1 MRLIE
6 LLADKLP
13 VLIFVIVAVV
23 QIARA
28 VLKSRS
34 AQEQHEQEFDETAEQ
49 RQVREIQERLRRT
62 IAERR
67 RQGGDDPEPASPIE
81 LPPVIRPEPVAPP
94 AREILRPQT
103 SFDRTEAPV
112 PVANREIEMR
122 NAEMVRQ
129 EGLAEQLRRLNEDRE
144 LIRRRAAHVAQDAVA
159 LSRSETGRHTAS
171 RTHLLSDLRRPEDL
185 RRAIMLRE
193 VLGPPVALR

>member
-23 QIARA
+23 QVARA
-28 VLKSRS
+28 VMKSRS
-34 AQEQHEQEFDETAEQ
+34 AQDQHEQEYDETEEG
-49 RQVREIQERLRRT
+49 RRVREIQERLRRT

-67 RQGGDDPEPASPIE
+67 SQGGADPEPASPFE
-81 LPPVIRPEPVAPP
+81 LPPVMRPEPVAPP

-103 SFDRTEAPV
+103 SFDHTEAPV

-122 NAEMVRQ
+122 NAEMARQ
-129 EGLAEQLRRLNEDRE
+129 EGLAEELRRLNENRE
-144 LIRRRAAHVAQDAVA
+144 LSRRRAAHVAEDAVA
-159 LSRSETGRHTAS
+159 LSRSETGRRTAS
-171 RTHLLSDLRRPEDL
+171 RAHLLSDLRRPEDL
-185 RRAIMLRE
+185 RRAIVLRE